1 MTDVLLLQP
10 PALKPAEPPLA
21 LAILLAHLRA
31 QKLTAT
37 AIDANLAAYLYL
49 LDGEWLTTRAGDAVE
64 TNLRRALRHRSS
76 SLLLLRSAAAAQNFA
91 RYNTAVRYLNR
102 LLALWNSPN
111 GDERLTLGDYQHAGL
126 SPFNPE
132 DLEQLASG
140 AAATLFAS
148 YFHEELLPQIIAAQ
162 PRIIAISINFLHQAL
177 PSFEL
182 AGLLRRA
189 LPDVLLVAGGGL
201 ITSWQEPLRR
211 LDLRLSPFDRLVF
224 GPGETAL
231 TALAK
236 DEVDESYTMA
246 DATTISFVPD
256 FSFARISDYFSP
268 HPVLPLSASRGCYWQ
283 RCLFCPE
290 ATAPVHPYTATRP
303 TELPLMM
310 RQLADSYG
318 VRHIQLTDNAVPVNM
333 LKVLAEHAETLADLN
348 WFGFVRFEPILED
361 VAFVARLA
369 QSGCRMLQL
378 GLESGSQNVLDRLG
392 KGVSLESVAKILANL
407 AAAGIASFVYIM
419 LGTPGETEADA
430 EQTLAFLELHA
441 AEIGFLNLAI
451 MNLPRASGLLDNPQE
466 YGIAAAEPIEAD
478 SPLGLYQKFH
488 SDSEWN
494 RAAARRFLEQRLLGS
509 AAIREIVNRTPPLF
523 TSNHAVFL
531 PIRAVDSRKCF
542 CREGTKTPSQLKP

>member
-31 QKLTAT
+31 QGLTAT
-37 AIDANLAAYLYL
+37 ASDANLAAYLYL
-49 LDGEWLTTRAGDAVE
+49 LDGERLATRAGDAVE
-64 TNLRRALRHRSS
+64 TNLRRALGHRFYALS
-76 SLLLLRSAAAAQNFA
+76 LLRSAAAAQNFA

-132 DLEQLASG
+132 DLEQVASG

-148 YFHEELLPQIIAAQ
+148 YFREELLPQIIAAQ
-162 PRIIAISINFLHQAL
+162 PRIIAISINFLHQVL
-177 PSFEL
+177 PAFEL
-182 AGLLRRA
+182 AGLLHRA
-189 LPDVLLVAGGGL
+189 LPDALLVAGGGL

-211 LDLRLSPFDRLVF
+211 LDLRLSPFDRLIF

-236 DEVDESYTMA
+236 GEVDDSYTLA

-268 HPVLPLSASRGCYWQ
+268 QPVLPLSASRGCYWQ

-290 ATAPVHPYTATRP
+290 AAAPVHPYTATSP
-303 TELPLMM
+303 AELPLMM
-310 RQLADSYG
+310 RQLADSHG

-333 LKVLAEHAETLADLN
+333 LKVLADHAETLADLN

-361 VAFVARLA
+361 AAFVARLA

-378 GLESGSQNVLDRLG
+378 GLESGSQSVLDRLG

-407 AAAGIASFVYIM
+407 AASGIASFVYIM

-466 YGIAAAEPIEAD
+466 YGIATAEPIEAD
-478 SPLGLYQKFH
+478 SPLGLYQKFQPDNDW
-488 SDSEWN
+488 S

-509 AAIREIVNRTPPLF
+509 AAIRAIVKRTPPLF
-523 TSNHAVFL
+523 TSNHAVFF
-531 PIRAVDSRKCF
+531 ANSR
-542 CREGTKTPSQLKP
+542 R